1 MCSISCLHSNWV
13 YSSGWFSNLTFDQ
26 NEKPGI
32 PFTPWQAGWY
42 KSQPSQLGFF
52 HRQWLV
58 AVPQSSAP
66 AIVRE
71 SSRFLKQAWAFY
83 NSTKTK
89 RGGEFMV
96 WLFEGQRSC
105 FPFWSCICRVHCSGQ
120 VCASARFEFFVFCPS
135 KLGQR
140 HSILHSHLH
149 IPQVRVHS
157 LSPHCFIREK
167 KLFLRHQELEPLP

>member
-1 MCSISCLHSNWV
+1 MCSISSLHSNWV

-42 KSQPSQLGFF
+42 KSQPSQQGFF
-52 HRQWLV
+52 HRQWAV

-71 SSRFLKQAWAFY
+71 SFRFLKQAWAFY

-96 WLFEGQRSC
+96 WLFEGQGRC
-105 FPFWSCICRVHCSGQ
+105 FPFQSCIC
-120 VCASARFEFFVFCPS
+120 SALHWVGLCQISVALKPPS
-135 KLGQR
+135 WGSLTAFYTDT
-140 HSILHSHLH
+140 HLN
-149 IPQVRVHS
+149 IPQVHS
-157 LSPHCFIREK
+157 LFYQGK
-167 KLFLRHQELEPLP
+167 